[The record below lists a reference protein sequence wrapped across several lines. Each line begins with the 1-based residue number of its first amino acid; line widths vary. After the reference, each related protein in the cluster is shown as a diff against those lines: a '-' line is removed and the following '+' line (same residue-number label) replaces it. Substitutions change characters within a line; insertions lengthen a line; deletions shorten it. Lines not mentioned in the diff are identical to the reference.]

1 MHTGQIAIAGGA
13 LALVVAGVAGTV
25 MLRGNGAPTPDP
37 QAGLSIDEKVTAG
50 TPVISVNTSEERIAA
65 ALATLAAAT
74 EPAAVTP
81 QNRREYYLQCRPC
94 HSVTQ
99 PDGTVTELGSGLGP
113 DLYGIIDRPAAAQE
127 GFEYSDT
134 MRQAAANGLVW
145 TVENILRYSYNP
157 KKFLREQTGDIRA
170 EGTMVYSLV
179 KGHAPLITY
188 LQAVGP
194 QE

>member
-1 MHTGQIAIAGGA
+1 MRTGQIAIAGGA
-13 LALVVAGVAGTV
+13 LALVVAGVAGMV
-25 MLRGNGAPTPDP
+25 VLRGDGRPTSDP
-37 QAGLSIDEKVTAG
+37 QAESSIDEKVTAG
-50 TPVISVNTSEERIAA
+50 TPNISVNTSDERIAA

-74 EPAAVTP
+74 EPAAVTT

-94 HSVTQ
+94 HSITQ

-113 DLYGIIDRPAAAQE
+113 DLYDIIGRPAAAQE
-127 GFEYSDT
+127 GFDYSDA

-145 TVENILRYSYNP
+145 TIENILRYSYNP

-179 KGHAPLITY
+179 KGHAALISY
-188 LQAVGP
+188 MQAVGP